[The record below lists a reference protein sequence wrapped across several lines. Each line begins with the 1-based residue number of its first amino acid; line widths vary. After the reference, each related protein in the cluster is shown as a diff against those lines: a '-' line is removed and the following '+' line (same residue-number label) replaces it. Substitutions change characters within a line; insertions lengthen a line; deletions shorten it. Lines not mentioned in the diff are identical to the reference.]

1 MIKCGW
7 LQNQLESKFIF
18 ITPALDVSA
27 LLTNQNRTN
36 RIFLAQ
42 INTRSVYSINLTNIF
57 LSISHKAQSIF
68 TTHSTRLIL
77 NCNTLSAFDHEFLLR
92 KGYLT
97 FLYPWRYFPNGFE
110 PKDLVVNFLISRG
123 KLTLLFPFRV
133 LVFPHISSNS
143 PDVISAFPLKFELLE
158 LFEGFQIFPLF
169 QDYCLILYLRGR
181 YYFTIGS
188 W

>member
-1 MIKCGW
+1 MFTALTW
-7 LQNQLESKFIF
+7 LIF
-18 ITPALDVSA
+18 SYRFPTRRKVS
-27 LLTNQNRTN
+27 
-36 RIFLAQ
+36 
-42 INTRSVYSINLTNIF
+42 SPP
-57 LSISHKAQSIF
+57 
-68 TTHSTRLIL
+68 TRLIL

-188 W
+188 LSVLYSVILSVHFLLWGEILPRVLLFEISGTIK